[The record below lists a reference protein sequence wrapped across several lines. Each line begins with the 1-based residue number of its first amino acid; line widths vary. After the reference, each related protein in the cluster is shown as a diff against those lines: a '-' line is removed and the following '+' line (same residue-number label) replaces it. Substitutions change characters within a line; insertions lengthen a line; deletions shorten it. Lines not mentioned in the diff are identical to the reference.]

1 MIKALALARLQSLAA
16 DNAFESVLKKVG
28 LVRNKEED
36 LDGGTGY
43 SAGKKLN
50 QLGITG
56 RLVVNYPRV
65 DCVWFKF
72 LYKEKKKDGKVM
84 GFSDFITKK
93 SVSLADK
100 IEDFRSS
107 FQSFVAE
114 TTDSKHVEK
123 KGKAE
128 ADQFV
133 KAATKLGFK
142 FGPLSKGYVYPVLNQ
157 GKVIGE
163 KNELK
168 QMKALAKLSGWKP
181 MRDLF
186 PDEQDNIYFFK
197 GETATASF
205 NVIEE
210 ALEFDYTSNS

>member
-1 MIKALALARLQSLAA
+1 MIKALARLQSLAA
-16 DNAFESVLKKVG
+16 DTAFDSVLKKVG
-28 LVRNKEED
+28 LVRNKAED
-36 LDGGTGY
+36 RDGGIGY

-56 RLVVNYPRV
+56 RIVVNYPKV
-65 DCVWFKF
+65 DCVWFNF
-72 LYKEKKKDGKVM
+72 LYEEKKRNGKVM
-84 GFSDFITKK
+84 GFADAITKR
-93 SVSLADK
+93 SVDLAAK

-114 TTDSKHVEK
+114 TTDPKHVEK

-128 ADQFV
+128 AEQFV

-142 FGPLSKGYVYPVLNQ
+142 FGPLTKGYVYPVLNQ
-157 GKVIGE
+157 GKVLGE
-163 KNELK
+163 KNELS
-168 QMKALAKLSGWKP
+168 QMRALAKLSGWKP
-181 MRDLF
+181 LRDLF
-186 PDEQDNIYFFK
+186 PDEQDNIYFFR

-210 ALEFDYTSNS
+210 TLEFNYTSNS